1 MSLIRSPIRGAVQKP
16 VLDIF
21 TWKNGGVGSATPL
34 RAASSNNYAPSG
46 KKSYT
51 VSSATTVEIYARH
64 LFVVGA
70 DCTSLALI
78 FPNWILRSN
87 NGVENQT
94 QYEVVEAAIEYNGT
108 YTAVTFGGSAG
119 VVVAP
124 GANALSDEMPASG
137 VSAAAFTKGST
148 GYTRHRIRITTPA
161 TDSLPN
167 CGATRGT
174 GSAGLKVDPTKVSFT
189 RGVYSTSTFAYT
201 MINGGVNGTDAVSD
215 GVQLAPI
222 VVGRHTG
229 SAVGFWGDS
238 KTYGTGDTAVGATGA
253 LGLNRALFPD
263 ATLAANAKP
272 GINFGCPGGV
282 ASDATKA
289 VAGSAVS
296 SMTALYAYLTHA
308 VVGYGTNGNGTTEQT
323 ALTDLHTQIR
333 ARGITPIIQRSLTPR
348 TSSTDSW
355 ATTANQTLS
364 AGWGVG
370 STAETYEA
378 FMAAKV
384 TTDANMTYYTS
395 LGERAATSG
404 ADYWK
409 WLVNGTANYA
419 TSDGLHEKAV
429 GYEANITTGNVT
441 TQGGTVSGSLRAL
454 VQAL

>member
-1 MSLIRSPIRGAVQKP
+1 MTLGIAGPSRGLGLTTSHSGGTP
-16 VLDIF
+16 V
-21 TWKNGGVGSATPL
+21 PL
-34 RAASSNNYAPSG
+34 RAASANNYFPSG
-46 KKSYT
+46 NKVYT
-51 VSSATTVEIYARH
+51 VAAATTIEVYARH

-70 DCTSLALI
+70 DCTSLALV
-78 FPNWILRSN
+78 FCGASLKSN
-87 NGVENQT
+87 SGVNREDT
-94 QYEVVEAAIEYNGT
+94 YEVVEAAIEYNGT
-108 YTAVTFGGSAG
+108 YTAVTFGGAAG
-119 VVVAP
+119 VTVTT
-124 GANALSDEMPASG
+124 GANVLSDEMPASG
-137 VSAAAFTKGST
+137 VGAAAFTKGSV
-148 GYTRHRIRITTPA
+148 GYTRHRIRISNTA
-161 TDSLPN
+161 RIPN

-189 RGVYSTSTFAYT
+189 RGVYNTSSFAYS

-215 GVQLAPI
+215 GVQIAPI
-222 VVGRHTG
+222 IVGRHTG

-289 VAGSAVS
+289 TAGSSVS
-296 SMTALYAYLTHA
+296 SMTDLYTYLTHA

-333 ARGITPIIQRSLTPR
+333 AGGITPIIQRSLTPR
-348 TSSTDSW
+348 TTSTDSW

-395 LGERAATSG
+395 FGERAATSG

-429 GYEANITTGNVT
+429 GYEANITSGNVT
-441 TQGGTVSGSLRAL
+441 TQGGTVYGSLRAL